1 MKCPFIL
8 KFGTWIELVII
19 NTSALQAFLPRRP
32 LVKIFLK
39 KMSDVRFYASTHVT
53 KVWIALRRLDKND
66 DRVVALR
73 EVSIPQAPDMSS
85 VEQIITVSFGLDS
98 SDVVFKIRNQR
109 GCLIPLNSSIPSN
122 SKHMPY
128 LLEVAKIFQHV
139 RPNPKS
145 IPMNVINKSMK
156 SRLLS
161 VDKRIQRLEELLP
174 QIKERRNEKL
184 SQEIESLNQKLM
196 FLHKRMQVADSL
208 TWKGMLTRPPL
219 W

>member
-1 MKCPFIL
+1 M
-8 KFGTWIELVII
+8 
-19 NTSALQAFLPRRP
+19 QRRQQP
-32 LVKIFLK
+32 GK
-39 KMSDVRFYASTHVT
+39 T
-53 KVWIALRRLDKND
+53 D

-73 EVSIPQAPDMSS
+73 EVSIPQAADMSS
-85 VEQIITVSFGLDS
+85 IVQIIATSFNLNS

-109 GCLIPLNSSIPSN
+109 GCLIPLTGSIPEN

-145 IPMNVINKSMK
+145 IPMTVINKCMK
-156 SRLLS
+156 TRLHS

-174 QIKERRNEKL
+174 QIKLRRDEKL

-208 TWKGMLTRPPL
+208 TWKGTLTRPPL

>member
-1 MKCPFIL
+1 MKMSYFENQWADRVGSFL
-8 KFGTWIELVII
+8 LVGSKVIAGSRVE
-19 NTSALQAFLPRRP
+19 TD
-32 LVKIFLK
+32 LK
-39 KMSDVRFYASTHVT
+39 KMSDVVCDAPARVVKAWV
-53 KVWIALRRLDKND
+53 ALRRLDKND

-73 EVSIPQAPDMSS
+73 EVSIPQAADMSS
-85 VEQIITVSFGLDS
+85 IVQIIATSFSLNS

-109 GCLIPLNSSIPSN
+109 GCLIPLNSSIPEN

-145 IPMNVINKSMK
+145 IPMTVINKGMK
-156 SRLLS
+156 TRLHS
-161 VDKRIQRLEELLP
+161 VDMRIQRLEELLP
-174 QIKERRNEKL
+174 QIKLRRDEKL
-184 SQEIESLNQKLM
+184 SQEIECLNQKLM

-208 TWKGMLTRPPL
+208 TWKGMLARPPL